1 MEFAPWDYK
10 GLRVDPWVL
19 VITSYF
25 YVLNSLGTKTHSKPN
40 IGLIH
45 IIQKTFNLSGN
56 IGYGGK
62 SVTSL

>member
-19 VITSYF
+19 VFTSYF
-25 YVLNSLGTKTHSKPN
+25 YVLNFLGTKTHSKPN

-45 IIQKTFNLSGN
+45 IIQKKVQPQWYFRIWGQVS
-56 IGYGGK
+56 
-62 SVTSL
+62 SL

>member
-1 MEFAPWDYK
+1 MEFVPWDYK

-45 IIQKTFNLSGN
+45 IIQKNVQPQG
-56 IGYGGK
+56 
-62 SVTSL
+62 